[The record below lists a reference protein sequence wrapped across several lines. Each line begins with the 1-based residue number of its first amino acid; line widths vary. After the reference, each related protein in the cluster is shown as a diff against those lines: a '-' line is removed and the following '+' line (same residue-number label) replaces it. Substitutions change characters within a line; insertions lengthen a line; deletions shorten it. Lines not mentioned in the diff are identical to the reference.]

1 MNFSSAS
8 FSDGGV
14 LYHLVGYA
22 CKLRD
27 VGGDRAL
34 RIYKCLEA
42 VDYLHVIEFDRADF
56 GYSVEVAAE
65 SGGLNIEY
73 DHVAVYRGIRCSRKP
88 GRPNRLRNTLPCR
101 RLS

>member
-1 MNFSSAS
+1 MPANAMNFSSAS
-8 FSDGGV
+8 FSDEASSTISSV
-14 LYHLVGYA
+14 MPV

-34 RIYKCLEA
+34 RVYKCLEA
-42 VDYLHVIEFDRADF
+42 VDYLHVIELDRADF

-73 DHVAVYRGIRCSRKP
+73 DHIAVYRAFVAAGNQ
-88 GRPNRLRNTLPCR
+88 GVQNR
-101 RLS
+101 